1 MTMIFVN
8 FKTYQQGTGDAAL
21 NLVKILEEVATQKQI
36 KIIPVVQAA
45 DVKEVVLNT
54 KLEVWVQNVDPV
66 SYGAHT
72 GSVLPEAVR
81 EDGAVGTF
89 LNHSEHKFEAFEY
102 LEDANKKAKEIGLKT
117 LIFAGDLEELKR
129 VVGLAPDFVSYEPPE
144 LVGSKTTSVSEA
156 KPEIIAESVE
166 ISRSQSVPLIVGAG
180 IKTSEDIRKGL
191 ELGAVG
197 FAVAS
202 SIVASDDPKRE
213 IQALTEGFE

>member
-1 MTMIFVN
+1 MNMIFVN
-8 FKTYQQGTGDAAL
+8 FKTYQQGTGEAAL
-21 NLVKILEEVATQKQI
+21 DLVKILEEVAIQKQI

-45 DVKEVVLNT
+45 DVREVVLNT
-54 KLEVWVQNVDPV
+54 KLEVWVQNIDPEDF
-66 SYGAHT
+66 GAHT
-72 GSVLPEAVR
+72 GSILAEAVR

-89 LNHSEHKFEAFEY
+89 LNHSEHKFAAFEY
-102 LEDANKKAKEIGLKT
+102 LEAANRRAKEIGLKT

-129 VVGLAPDFVSYEPPE
+129 VIELAPDFVSYEPPE
-144 LVGSKTTSVSEA
+144 LVGSKTTSVSES
-156 KPEIIAESVE
+156 KPEIIAEAVE
-166 ISRSQSVPLIVGAG
+166 ISRGQSIPLIVGAG

-202 SIVASDDPKRE
+202 SIVASNDPKSE